1 MLVTFLHYFVTFYD
15 KNLQFRN
22 VFSLACNFYNK
33 NLQISDGVNEY
44 FQVCEF
50 SSEFHNHFTSF

>member
-1 MLVTFLHYFVTFYD
+1 MLVTFLHYGVTFYD

-33 NLQISDGVNEY
+33 NLQISDFFLLGCV
-44 FQVCEF
+44 FL
-50 SSEFHNHFTSF
+50 

>member
-33 NLQISDGVNEY
+33 NLQISDFFLLGCV
-44 FQVCEF
+44 FL
-50 SSEFHNHFTSF
+50 